1 MSVSEG
7 SPLGTEGALVP
18 AAGARRLWAHRTAL
32 NWRLFLVRV
41 LAAGLAV
48 VLTVTLVPGLAFSS
62 WRPGAF
68 GVVALTY
75 AVLVAVV
82 KPVLEFVALRFLVA
96 TYGLVVIVINAIVLF
111 LLASILD
118 DLLVYDRLWQLLI
131 GGFIVGLLGLVLET
145 VLGATPPVLDT
156 KATS

>member
-1 MSVSEG
+1 M
-7 SPLGTEGALVP
+7 
-18 AAGARRLWAHRTAL
+18 
-32 NWRLFLVRV
+32 
-41 LAAGLAV
+41 AAGLAV
-48 VLTVTLVPGLAFSS
+48 VLTVALVPGLAFSS

-96 TYGLVVIVINAIVLF
+96 TYGLIVIVINAIVLF
-111 LLASILD
+111 LLANILD
-118 DLLVYDRLWQLLI
+118 ELIIYDRLWQLLA

-145 VLGATPPVLDT
+145 VLGATPPVLDS
-156 KATS
+156 KATT

>member
-18 AAGARRLWAHRTAL
+18 AAGARRLWARRTAL
-32 NWRLFLVRV
+32 NWRLFLIRV

-82 KPVLEFVALRFLVA
+82 KPVLEFVLVA

-118 DLLVYDRLWQLLI
+118 DLIVYDRLWQLLV